1 MAEEPLLEAVGG
13 SLAAT
18 LSVTAFYPLE
28 VLRVHLQK
36 QQERQGGGSVAAE
49 ALAEV
54 TSPERWKKLVE
65 LWQRVVFNRGAGLRL
80 VHTQVTSFLFYGLYR
95 HITKTF
101 FAKRKGAWA
110 NVLASTSAAILTVLM
125 VGTPL
130 DGIILRLQT
139 RTEAQT
145 EAVEE
150 RPRSGGLLSQA
161 AKLYKGVTPALLLCL
176 NPAIHFTVYDY
187 LKLAILN
194 ASSRRLVTYDNM
206 HEHALTAGQAFVVG
220 ALAKAIA
227 TIVCYPLLRAKV
239 EMMTDE
245 QQPQEEEQEQGEAS
259 TTELTAN
266 SDFIRMF
273 KTLHYVVQ
281 IQGLKG
287 LYKGI
292 YVHLLHTTMRSALSM
307 VLREQLVAWLR
318 KLAQSAPPR

>member
-1 MAEEPLLEAVGG
+1 MEEEPLLEAVGG

-36 QQERQGGGSVAAE
+36 QHEQQGGGSSATD

-54 TSPERWKKLVE
+54 TSPERWKKLVG

-95 HITKTF
+95 HITKTY
-101 FAKRKGAWA
+101 FAERKGAWA
-110 NVLASTSAAILTVLM
+110 NVLASTSAAVLTVLM

-139 RTEAQT
+139 RTDAQREAT
-145 EAVEE
+145 VEE
-150 RPRSGGLLSQA
+150 RPRCGGLFSHA
-161 AKLYKGVTPALLLCL
+161 AKLYNGVTPALLLCL

-194 ASSRRLVTYDNM
+194 SSSLRLVTYDNM

-220 ALAKAIA
+220 ALSKAIA

-239 EMMTDE
+239 EMMTDV
-245 QQPQEEEQEQGEAS
+245 QEQGEMA

-266 SDFIRMF
+266 SDFFRMF
-273 KTLHYVVQ
+273 KTLHYVVR
-281 IQGLKG
+281 IQGLQG

-318 KLAQSAPPR
+318 KLAKRAASTHPRNV